1 MAYQNNKRLLHR
13 KEFQMMTP
21 AVTTIVAGSFVVKD
35 PLGTRR
41 TALHVF
47 NTGSPAL
54 YDVNEDAFQ
63 ILPSFALGGTF
74 AAGACGSWGLWSN
87 NLTATGGTTTTITL
101 TTNITGKL
109 EGRTVWFQSGASV
122 TGLRRTITRVDI
134 VPGGTNVITLDTALP
149 VATPASS
156 TFKIDSGVYYVFNAY
171 TSLVAGVIRSYDIA
185 TGTLTS
191 LTTTGLPATWGTDGR
206 LVGTPSYVGAFATG
220 TATAGGATTLTNSTK
235 AWTTNQWSNYQVRIT
250 AGTGI
255 GQVRSIA
262 SNTGTVLTVSA
273 AWTTNPDATSQYAI
287 EGNDDYLY
295 LLGNGAVTM
304 YRYSISANTWTTL
317 SPTAARAAAP
327 GAGMSGNWM
336 SKTGDTFWEN
346 ESSILDGRFLYS
358 FRGAGTADLHRYDI
372 ALNTWA
378 TISYQRPGE
387 TFTTGSCWDID
398 GRRIYGMKESTGRF
412 FYYDVVDNEIFGFTT
427 DFYPQSTAVV
437 GDKIFTVSYDDGTG
451 GDTIDWIYYLGN
463 STTALRRIMIY

>member
-21 AVTTIVAGSFVVKD
+21 AVTATVAGSFIVKD

-74 AAGACGSWGLWSN
+74 GAGACGSWGLWSN
-87 NLTATGGTTTTITL
+87 TITASSGS
-101 TTNITGKL
+101 TISVTFSTNITGKL
-109 EGRTVWFQSGASV
+109 EGRTIWFLTGAGI
-122 TGLRRTITRVDI
+122 TGLRRTITSVE
-134 VPGGTNVITLDTALP
+134 VNPGSSTTINFTPALP
-149 VATPASS
+149 GSTGSS

-171 TSLVAGVIRSYDIA
+171 TSLAAGVIRSYDIA

-220 TATAGGATTLTNSTK
+220 TATSGGATTLTNSTK
-235 AWTTNQWSNYQVRIT
+235 NWTFNQWSNYQVRIT

-262 SNTGTVLTVSA
+262 SNTTNALTVST

-317 SPTAARAAAP
+317 APISARAAAP
-327 GAGMSGNWM
+327 GAGMSGNWV
-336 SKTGDTFWEN
+336 SKTGDTFWQN
-346 ESSILDGRFLYS
+346 ESAILDGRFLYS

-387 TFTTGSCWDID
+387 TFTTGSCWDVD
-398 GRRIYGMKESTGRF
+398 GPRIYGMKESTGRF
-412 FYYDVVDNEIFGFTT
+412 FYYDVTDNEITGFTT

-437 GDKIFTVSYDDGTG
+437 GDKIFTVSYDDGAG
-451 GDTIDWIYYLGN
+451 GDVIDWIYYLGN
-463 STTALRRIMIY
+463 STATLRRIMIY